1 MSEENKT
8 RKRKLLTRYLIL
20 AACILVIAAITVTIV
35 FAANNWFRSDFSID
49 QGGGNDVVDSGNTG
63 NKGDDDDGKN
73 NNDPDDGKNNKDPDD
88 GKDDKPTTSDTTFAC
103 PMENMDV
110 VTVFEFCKDVT
121 LGHWHFHTGLDI
133 AAAAGTDVM
142 ATLDGT
148 VETLIVGDQLD
159 GTKVVISHA
168 NGMKTVYSYIE
179 AKEGLKVGDSVKRG
193 EVIGTVAEPNGAEFK
208 QGAHL
213 HFEILE
219 NGESVD
225 PAIYLNLQE
234 K

>member
-35 FAANNWFRSDFSID
+35 FAANNWFRSDITID
-49 QGGGNDVVDSGNTG
+49 QGGNDVVDSGNTG
-63 NKGDDDDGKN
+63 NKGDDDDGKKG
-73 NNDPDDGKNNKDPDD
+73 DKDDDGNDPDD

-103 PMENMDV
+103 PMETMDV
-110 VTVFEFCKDVT
+110 VNVFEFCKDVT

-133 AAAAGTDVM
+133 AAAVGTDVM

-159 GTKVVISHA
+159 GTKIVISHA
-168 NGMKTVYSYIE
+168 NGMKTVYSFID
-179 AKEGLKVGDSVKRG
+179 AKEGLKEGDTVKRG

-213 HFEILE
+213 HFEIIE

-225 PAIYLNLQE
+225 PAIYLNIQE

>member
-1 MSEENKT
+1 MSEVNKT

-35 FAANNWFRSDFSID
+35 FAANNWFRSDISFD
-49 QGGGNDVVDSGNTG
+49 QGGNDIVDSGNAG
-63 NKGDDDDGKN
+63 NKGDKDDDNKGNDDGN
-73 NNDPDDGKNNKDPDD
+73 NNNDPDD

-103 PMENMDV
+103 PMETMDV
-110 VTVFEFCKDVT
+110 VNVFEFGKDVT

-133 AAAAGTDVM
+133 AAAAGTNVM
-142 ATLDGT
+142 ASLDGT

-159 GTKVVISHA
+159 GTKIVIAHA
-168 NGMKTVYSYIE
+168 NGLKTVYSFIE
-179 AKEGLKVGDSVKRG
+179 AKEGLKEGDTVKRG

-213 HFEILE
+213 HFEVIE

-225 PAIYLNLQE
+225 PAIYLDLQE